1 MEIVNIA
8 PSVLKVHP
16 KNQEFFDDIQG
27 EEYNRFKGS
36 VEMEGILEALL
47 VAPDMTVI
55 SGHQRLRAAVELGFS
70 TVPVVV
76 RDDVQ
81 TDEDKTR
88 ILLVANF
95 SREKNDPIKQAKVY
109 KEYAELRGV
118 GGRGG
123 DRKSKAD
130 SRPLITQED
139 IAKELG
145 VSVSQLKDIKRL
157 TYLDTDLQELISSGK
172 VSARTGYK
180 VISKLSIEEQARLF
194 ESLPKD
200 VKLSQREVQ
209 EYVDEIKEE
218 LEFVNGDLEDVQ
230 KNLAAAKKEV
240 EEANKLAEA
249 YKQKLEDK
257 ERDIA
262 GEMIMEADKAKLA
275 ARESAEKYFKYKDAS
290 ERAQAKLDVALKKIA
305 QYESGEIKG
314 IVPADTVT
322 EIADLRA
329 KITIQEKEMSEMRE
343 QAVNHTAHDI
353 DDFFRFMENACKVIN
368 VYATSSS
375 MFDVVLSM
383 PEVKHRLEENAR
395 TLKEASEKILDLVS
409 GKEFSEFD

>member
-314 IVPADTVT
+314 DVPD
-322 EIADLRA
+322 
-329 KITIQEKEMSEMRE
+329 KEMSEMRK
-343 QAVNHTAHDI
+343 QVKSHTAPDI
-353 DDFFRFMENACKVIN
+353 DDFFRFMENACKVID

-383 PEVKHRLEENAR
+383 PEVKRRLEENAH
-395 TLKEASEKILDLVS
+395 TLKEASEKILDIVS
-409 GKEFSEFD
+409 GKEFSEFASADDAHSVAS

>member
-218 LEFVNGDLEDVQ
+218 L
-230 KNLAAAKKEV
+230 AATKKEV

-314 IVPADTVT
+314 DVPD
-322 EIADLRA
+322 
-329 KITIQEKEMSEMRE
+329 KEMSEMRK
-343 QAVNHTAHDI
+343 QVKSHTAPDI
-353 DDFFRFMENACKVIN
+353 DDFFRFMENACKVID

-383 PEVKHRLEENAR
+383 PEVKRRLEENAH